1 MGMGMRLWIVDTGNK
16 RWSWCECI
24 WDGFTEFG
32 ITHSVGVKGMVDWA
46 SVNDWNTIS
55 LSFSP

>member
-1 MGMGMRLWIVDTGNK
+1 MGMRLWIVDTGNK